1 MENMGGEQ
9 SEYERGSSVDVEM
22 VEDSLMEVN
31 SYEEAQEI
39 PLSIVI
45 ANARKD
51 VNSTAALAQGMS
63 LPPML

>member
-31 SYEEAQEI
+31 SYEESQEI

-51 VNSTAALAQGMS
+51 VNSTTALAQGMS